1 MDSNTNPETQ
11 ITYLDII
18 DTNDTNNTHG
28 IIVDTDEI
36 NIDNQKNDN
45 YILELICRNPYK
57 LFLCNSAI
65 LFVSCIILSTL
76 TVLYND
82 DLDKYFWINQVTKYI
97 IVSIIQY
104 FMALLVVYKN
114 VKVNYTR
121 KVIHVSYFMIPQLL
135 DILLIKYEKNKYTEF
150 WNVWIILFLLLLL
163 SEPIRNKIVIIDT
176 MFKAVDRPED
186 RPYTLIWFSSQI
198 ITTLAVIIPFSVYFS
213 RIDKIGLVFIPILV
227 NGLAD
232 GIAEPVG
239 IRFGKH
245 KYITRACL
253 SRRKYERSYEGSLC
267 VFLVSLIIILCYYG
281 YMAIYQYIFCCL
293 TIPIITTATEAY
305 SPHTWDSPCIFFVVC
320 GLLAL
325 SDFIPS

>member
-1 MDSNTNPETQ
+1 MDINTSSKSQ
-11 ITYLDII
+11 ITDLDTI

-57 LFLCNSAI
+57 LFFCNSAI
-65 LFVSCIILSTL
+65 LFVSCIVLSTL

-82 DLDKYFWINQVTKYI
+82 DLDKYFWINQGTKYI

-232 GIAEPVG
+232 GLAEPVG

-245 KYITRACL
+245 KYRTRACL

-320 GLLAL
+320 GLLVL

>member
-1 MDSNTNPETQ
+1 MDINTSSKSQ
-11 ITYLDII
+11 ITDLDTI

-232 GIAEPVG
+232 GLAEPVG

-245 KYITRACL
+245 KYRTRACL

-281 YMAIYQYIFCCL
+281 YMAIYKYIFCCL

-320 GLLAL
+320 GLLVL

>member
-1 MDSNTNPETQ
+1 MDSNTNSETQ
-11 ITYLDII
+11 ITDLDTIDTI
-18 DTNDTNNTHG
+18 DTNDTHG

-57 LFLCNSAI
+57 LFLCNTAI

-82 DLDKYFWINQVTKYI
+82 DLDKYFWINQGTKYI

-232 GIAEPVG
+232 GLAEPVG